1 MFEFKIPKNLKKRRI
16 SLRVKQEVEPQE
28 VLLDALSQRKE
39 SFARQKLETPLVEAI
54 VRGFSVLFI
63 LVLALFCLKAFQLQV
78 LSYKEF
84 RNLSDN
90 NYQEIVYQRAD
101 RGAVYDRDLK
111 QLVFNESSFDLV
123 GNKNDLFLSGINVDQ
138 AIDDIA
144 KIINLDSEII
154 KEKFKSNEDNRVLI
168 IEDLDFETLA
178 ILDSKIAGLSGFL
191 IEENIKRSYVSGPVF
206 SHIIGFLGRIEQEE
220 LESTTNYS
228 HLDYI
233 GKSGLEK
240 SYESILRGEKGETI
254 VVKDVFSHEIL
265 RQNSFESS
273 PGDSLVLWLDAGLQ
287 KVAYQSLQDSIDRV
301 GAKAGA
307 VVAMD
312 PRNGGILALSSLP
325 SFDNNLFF
333 ERLDSEQW
341 QQIFKNPFNPF
352 WNRIISATYPTGSTI
367 KPLIAAAALEEG
379 IIDSNKG
386 IFCEGLIKVPNP
398 WFPDEPWIFH
408 DNDIHGWTN
417 VKQAIAKS
425 CNVFFYTI
433 GGGHRDMKGLGEE
446 KIKQYL
452 EKFGWG
458 FLTNIDLPGEKK
470 GLIPSREW
478 KKEYFDTREERI
490 WYPGDTYNLS
500 IGQGYVGITPLQVVT
515 SFGAIANGGI
525 LYEPMVVKQV
535 VDEKKN
541 IIQEFKPTIV
551 SQDFISSESLEIVQ
565 EGMRE
570 TVIYGSATSL
580 GDLPVKAAA
589 KTGTA
594 QTSQAGQYHNWVT
607 VFAPYE
613 NPEIVITVVIE
624 SVPDQMVAAM
634 PVAKEVLNWY
644 FLNK

>member
-1 MFEFKIPKNLKKRRI
+1 MFEFKIPKNLKKRKI

-28 VLLDALSQRKE
+28 VLLDALSQRE
-39 SFARQKLETPLVEAI
+39 EAFARQRLETPLVEAI
-54 VRGFSVLFI
+54 VKSFSILFV
-63 LVLALFCLKAFQLQV
+63 LVLVLFCLKAFQLQI
-78 LSYKEF
+78 LNYKEF
-84 RNLSDN
+84 KNLSDN
-90 NYQEIVYQRAD
+90 NYQKIVYQRAD
-101 RGAVYDRDLK
+101 RGAVYDRNLK

-123 GNKNDLFLSGINVDQ
+123 GNKNELFLSEIDIDQ
-138 AIDDIA
+138 AIDSIA
-144 KIINLDSEII
+144 RIIKLDSETI
-154 KEKFKSNEDNRVLI
+154 KEKFRSNDDNRVLI
-168 IEDLDFETLA
+168 AEDLDFETLA
-178 ILDSKIAGLSGFL
+178 ILDSKIANLSGFL

-206 SHIIGFLGRIEQEE
+206 SHIVGFLGRIEQEE
-220 LESTTNYS
+220 LDVNADYS

-240 SYESILRGEKGETI
+240 SYESVLRGEKGETI

-265 RQNSFESS
+265 RQDSFESS
-273 PGDSLVLWLDAGLQ
+273 PGNSLVLWLDAELQ
-287 KVAYQSLQDSIDRV
+287 EIAHQSLQDSITRV

-341 QQIFKNPFNPF
+341 QKIFKNPFNPF
-352 WNRIISATYPTGSTI
+352 WNRITSATYPTGSTI

-379 IIDSNKG
+379 VVDSEKG

-433 GGGHRDMKGLGEE
+433 GGGHRDMGGLGEE
-446 KIKQYL
+446 RIKQYL

-478 KKEYFDTREERI
+478 KKEYFDTREKRI

-500 IGQGYVGITPLQVVT
+500 IGQGYVAITPLQVVT

-541 IIQEFKPTIV
+541 IIQEFDPTII
-551 SQDFISSESLEIVQ
+551 SQDFISSETLEIVQ
-565 EGMRE
+565 RGMRE
-570 TVIYGSATSL
+570 GVIYGSSTFL

-594 QTSQAGQYHNWVT
+594 QTSQSGVYHNWIT

-624 SVPDQMVAAM
+624 SVPDQMVAAL